1 MAIRGLTIFI
11 SDIRNCSSR
20 EEEAKIVDKEM
31 AKIRKKFKDAP
42 KLTPYEKKK
51 YVWKMLYMFVLG
63 YPIDFGHME
72 AINLISSEGWSE
84 KQVGY
89 LAVALL
95 LNENHDFLRLII
107 NSVSKDLLSKNEDI
121 QTLSLNCIANIGGR
135 EFAEALTGQI
145 SKIFVGA
152 QTRAPIK
159 KKTALSLLRMY
170 RKSPDFLQVG
180 EVRDRIFALLDDR
193 SLGVITSVC
202 SLMLGLVA
210 ASAEGWESGPSA
222 LIKALGKVTS
232 ANAAREYGSDYAYYS
247 VMCPW
252 VQIKLLRLLQYF
264 PKPDDAELLQKLNDV
279 LERILSD
286 SQVVKNVN
294 RNNAVHAVLFEA
306 VSCAVT
312 LELGPDMN
320 TLCVSA
326 LGRFISSK
334 ESNYRYLALD
344 SMQRMCGVGG
354 TTSAI
359 QEHQATVIEA
369 LRDKDVS
376 IRRRALDLLYEMCD
390 SRNCKEIVAEL
401 ISYLEGSDVTI
412 REELVL
418 RVAILSEKFA
428 VDLSWYVDIIL
439 QLIQLAGDQVSDDIW
454 FRVVQIVTNHPNLQK
469 YAAETVFKALSKEPV
484 HENMVK
490 VAGYIL
496 GEFGHLIESNAESK
510 PAMQFDR
517 LNARFAFS
525 SLPTKAILLSSFIK
539 LINLFPELKG
549 RIAPVFA
556 SLSTTLDSELQQ
568 RAVEYNSLAR
578 GRSNVLEAVM
588 EQMPAYQERQSKL
601 LQRLTAQDDSAADK
615 TVRAVKKQSEVSDGS
630 SPVPS
635 KVNSPTVRA
644 PAASGGG
651 DLFGLDDVPA
661 PAATVVRSSAPVGG
675 GSMLDDLMG
684 GGPSAPAPGATVVKP
699 SGGSLMD
706 DLLGSFGGGGNVG
719 MSVGGGMDLL
729 SGGMGSMDLM
739 GGSGSGAEPR
749 QADAEDVKKW
759 QQALMLT
766 NDGLLYV
773 DDYLTIAARMQF
785 KGPQGQLTLLFT
797 NKQSAPLEKFVTIIQ
812 QAPFF
817 QYQGQPVPNLVSPHG
832 QVTQVIMCMLT
843 EPFMEAP
850 KFRVQFACK
859 VCSFIYTHVTPPH
872 LLNFFQGKP
881 ITLELKVPIGATKVM
896 APVPLESGPFFG
908 AWKQVGL
915 SACAC
920 SCYFFAA
927 VMFQFHELWKSH
939 SLSSSA
945 RLLWSACRCS
955 KPLGPCRM
963 SPP

>member
-1 MAIRGLTIFI
+1 MRPRLARRAQWRRTLDKSSPRQGCGAEVEQKRLSLVGSMAIRGLTIFI
-11 SDIRNCSSR
+11 SDIRNCASR

-63 YPIDFGHME
+63 YEVDFGHME

-107 NSVSKDLLSKNEDI
+107 NSVSKDLMSKNEDI

-135 EFAEALTGQI
+135 EFAEALTGVI
-145 SKIFVGA
+145 SKIFVSA

-210 ASAEGWESGPSA
+210 ASTEGWESGPSA

-232 ANAAREYGSDYAYYS
+232 ANASREYGPDYAYYS

-264 PKPDDAELLQKLNDV
+264 PKPDDAEQLQKLTDI

-286 SQVVKNVN
+286 SQVQKNVN

-306 VSCAVT
+306 VACAVA
-312 LELGPDMN
+312 LELGADMN
-320 TLCVSA
+320 TLCVAA

-344 SMQRMCGVGG
+344 CMQRMCGIAG
-354 TTSAI
+354 TSTAI

-390 SRNCKEIVAEL
+390 SKNCKEIVAEL

-428 VDLSWYVDIIL
+428 VDLNWYVDIIL

-454 FRVVQIVTNHPNLQK
+454 FRVVQIVTNHQNLQK
-469 YAAETVFKALSKEPV
+469 YAAETVFKALAKEPV
-484 HENMVK
+484 HENMVR

-496 GEFGHLIESNAESK
+496 GEFGHLIEGNADSK

-517 LNARFAFS
+517 LHARFAFS
-525 SLPTKAILLSSFIK
+525 SLTTKAILLSSFIK

-549 RIAPVFA
+549 RIAPIFA

-601 LQRLTAQDDSAADK
+601 LQRLTLQDDSAADK
-615 TVRAVKKQSEVSDGS
+615 TVRALKKHSEQSEHAAS
-630 SPVPS
+630 SPSAS

-644 PAASGGG
+644 PAASGG
-651 DLFGLDDVPA
+651 DMLGLDDGPA
-661 PAATVVRSSAPVGG
+661 PAATVTRPAASSG

-699 SGGSLMD
+699 SGGNLMD
-706 DLLGSFGGGGNVG
+706 DLLGGFSGGGGG
-719 MSVGGGMDLL
+719 SMSGGSGMDLL

-749 QADAEDVKKW
+749 QADAEDIKKW
-759 QQALMLT
+759 HQAMMLT

-773 DDYLTIAARMQF
+773 DDYLTIAARLQF
-785 KGPQGQLTLLFT
+785 KGPQGQLSLLFT

-817 QYQGQPVPNLVSPHG
+817 QYQGQPVANIVPPHG
-832 QVTQVIMCMLT
+832 QVTQIIMCMLT

-850 KFRVQFACK
+850 KFRVQFSCK
-859 VCSFIYTHVTPPH
+859 VIPPSLPPSPLARRSPLFRQSPS
-872 LLNFFQGKP
+872 LL
-881 ITLELKVPIGATKVM
+881 
-896 APVPLESGPFFG
+896 SSRC
-908 AWKQVGL
+908 L
-915 SACAC
+915 SAPRR
-920 SCYFFAA
+920 S
-927 VMFQFHELWKSH
+927 
-939 SLSSSA
+939 
-945 RLLWSACRCS
+945 
-955 KPLGPCRM
+955 
-963 SPP
+963 

>member
-42 KLTPYEKKK
+42 KLTPYDKKK

-145 SKIFVGA
+145 SKIFVSA

-170 RKSPDFLQVG
+170 RKSPDFLQVA

-232 ANAAREYGSDYAYYS
+232 ANAAREYGGDYAYYS

-264 PKPDDAELLQKLNDV
+264 PKPDEPELLQRLNDI

-312 LELGPDMN
+312 LELGTDMN
-320 TLCVSA
+320 ALCVAA

-344 SMQRMCGVGG
+344 SMQRMCGIAG
-354 TTSAI
+354 TSAAI

-390 SRNCKEIVAEL
+390 SRNCKDIVAEL

-469 YAAETVFKALSKEPV
+469 YAAETVFKALAKEPV

-496 GEFGHLIESNAESK
+496 GEFGNLIEGNPDSK
-510 PAMQFDR
+510 PVNQFDR
-517 LNARFAFS
+517 LHARFAFS

-549 RIAPVFA
+549 RIAPIFT

-588 EQMPAYQERQSKL
+588 DSMPAYQERQSKL

-615 TVRAVKKQSEVSDGS
+615 TVRAIKKQTEADSVSA
-630 SPVPS
+630 PNPS

-644 PAASGGG
+644 PAASGG
-651 DLFGLDDVPA
+651 DMLGLDDGPA
-661 PAATVVRSSAPVGG
+661 PGATVSRPSAPVSGG
-675 GSMLDDLMG
+675 NILDDLMG
-684 GGPSAPAPGATVVKP
+684 GGPSAPAPGATVVKS
-699 SGGSLMD
+699 SGGNLMD
-706 DLLGSFGGGGNVG
+706 DLLGSFGGGGG
-719 MSVGGGMDLL
+719 MSGGSGMDLL
-729 SGGMGSMDLM
+729 SGAVGSMDLM
-739 GGSGSGAEPR
+739 GGSASGAEPR
-749 QADAEDVKKW
+749 QADPEDIKKW
-759 QQALMLT
+759 HQAMMLT

-797 NKQSAPLEKFVTIIQ
+797 NKQAAPLEKFVSIIQ

-817 QYQGQPVPNLVSPHG
+817 QYQGQPVANMVAPHG
-832 QVTQVIMCMLT
+832 QVTQVIMCMLS

-850 KFRVQFACK
+850 KFRVQFSCK
-859 VCSFIYTHVTPPH
+859 VCPPLCSPH
-872 LLNFFQGKP
+872 ALSLAFRS
-881 ITLELKVPIGATKVM
+881 
-896 APVPLESGPFFG
+896 PLFS
-908 AWKQVGL
+908 Q
-915 SACAC
+915 
-920 SCYFFAA
+920 
-927 VMFQFHELWKSH
+927 
-939 SLSSSA
+939 
-945 RLLWSACRCS
+945 
-955 KPLGPCRM
+955 
-963 SPP
+963 SP